1 VTLGRLTVASLACY
15 QRCCDRVTAAWP
27 AFLGQRQDR
36 LAQQRRWGTAA
47 ETVVENIV
55 EDLFTKV
62 LNWSPGEVNNQIGYG
77 DLLLT
82 RLGVKYL
89 IVGVKRPGAL
99 AWNERSVG
107 LALAQAHR
115 HADEQ
120 KVRSVAI
127 SDGNML
133 YACDHIPGGHR
144 DRLFVRLDQPD
155 PPFDLWWLSTDGIY
169 RPRGDA
175 AGARLRLLPHSRP
188 PSRLEEGAL

>member
-1 VTLGRLTVASLACY
+1 MTLGRLTVASLARY

-27 AFLGQRQDR
+27 AFLGQRQHR

-47 ETVVENIV
+47 ETVAENIV
-55 EDLFTKV
+55 EDLFTTV
-62 LNWSPGEVNNQIGYG
+62 LNWSPGEVNNQTGCA
-77 DLLLT
+77 DVVLT

-89 IVGVKRPGAL
+89 IAEAKRPGAL
-99 AWNERSVG
+99 AWNERSVELE
-107 LALAQAHR
+107 LARAHR
-115 HADEQ
+115 LADEQ

-127 SDGNML
+127 SDGVML

-175 AGARLRLLPHSRP
+175 AGARLRLLPHSR
-188 PSRLEEGAL
+188 